1 MFALSYQN
9 RFNFLIIFSFKSRNF
24 RRGLP
29 QFFVVS
35 IKNLVLIGNYIRDLF
50 KLCKYLLL
58 MRVYTGWGLILGYPT
73 ILIPGL
79 QSKNNNASQ
88 PEFEL
93 GEEEIS
99 WISSILPLFVPLGS
113 LISAVLMDRIG
124 KRRIMQVSSKI
135 ANNKKISHN
144 SSLSTLL
151 IP

>member
-1 MFALSYQN
+1 
-9 RFNFLIIFSFKSRNF
+9 
-24 RRGLP
+24 
-29 QFFVVS
+29 
-35 IKNLVLIGNYIRDLF
+35 
-50 KLCKYLLL
+50 

-144 SSLSTLL
+144 LSLSTLL
-151 IP
+151 IR